1 MREVITMGR
10 MYDNPSHSSALA
22 LGQMFD
28 PFGLV
33 EKVRDYVSG
42 GTTADPIPSP
52 DVKGNPPATAA
63 STSYEVTADGL
74 WIRESPDANGRQL
87 GMTMKG
93 EIVTFLGQ
101 TSGEWYLIRN
111 ARNTQGWSSSKFLRA
126 AGSQMPSAF
135 GTDETATRYIELD
148 GAPPVNVVARDTGE
162 HGGMGGTTIA
172 ALVLGVLAV
181 GGLYYY
187 YTQD

>member
-87 GMTMKG
+87 GMSMKG

-162 HGGMGGTTIA
+162 HGMGGTTIA